1 MLLQLERFLYAM
13 SAFMT
18 MSKAERDLE
27 EDLVTKLRDLK
38 YEYRPD
44 IRDRAT
50 LEENFRQKFE
60 HLNRV
65 TLTDGEF
72 QRLLDEIVSPDVFTA
87 ARILRERSNFT
98 RDDGTPLN
106 YTLVNIRDWCKNT
119 FEVVNQLRINTDNS
133 HHRYDVILLING
145 VPVVQIELKTLGI
158 SPRRAMEQI
167 VEYKNDQGNGYTKT
181 ILCFLQLFIVS
192 NRDRTFYFSNNN
204 ARHFSFNAEE
214 RFLPVYEFADVDN
227 KKVVHLDSFAETF
240 LAKCTLGQTISRYM
254 VLVASEQK
262 LLMMR
267 PYQVYAVKAI
277 VDSIAQDFGN
287 GYIWH
292 TTGSGKTL
300 TSFKASTLLKDNPD
314 IEKCLFVVDRKDLDR
329 QTRDEFNKFQE
340 GCVEENTNT
349 ASLVRRLLS
358 DDYSDKVIVCTI
370 QKLGLALDEN
380 SKRNRQQRKGGKK
393 SFKEQLEP
401 LRDKRIAFIF
411 DECHRSQFGEN
422 HRAIKEFFP
431 HAQLFGFTGTPIFD
445 QNAAQQKIE
454 GTQASMK
461 TTEDLFQQRLHTYT
475 ITHAIE
481 DGNVLRFHVDY
492 FRPQGKTLP
501 KPGEPLAKRA
511 VLEAI
516 LAKHDQA
523 TGQRRFNA
531 LLATSSI
538 NDAIEYYDL
547 FKAMQAEKLAA
558 DPGFRPLNI
567 ACVFSPPA
575 QLAES
580 PEAIKDI
587 EQLSE
592 DLQQERE
599 DNKVEPEKKKEA
611 LKAILADYNAHYGT
625 NHKIGEFDLYYQ
637 DVQKR
642 IKDQQ
647 WPDADLKKAYPNQPH
662 HKVDITI
669 VVDMLL
675 TGFDS
680 KFLNTLYVD
689 KNLKH
694 HGLIQAFSR
703 TNRVL
708 NATKPYGNILD
719 FRQQQAAVDAA
730 IALFSGE
737 AAAEKAREI
746 WLVDKAPVVIQK
758 LETAVH
764 RLDAFMKSQGL
775 DCAPEAVP
783 NLKGDAARAAFI
795 EHFKEVQR
803 LKTQL
808 DQYTDLTDENRG
820 DIEQVLPRDNL
831 LGFRGAYLE
840 TAQRLRAQQGNG
852 QDQGDGTPSQEAD
865 QLDFE
870 FVLFASAVID
880 YDYIMGLIA
889 RYSDATP
896 GKQKMSRE
904 ELIGLIQSDAK
915 FMDERED
922 IAAYIN
928 TLKAGEGL
936 SEKAIRDGYSR
947 FKAEK
952 NAAELADIAG
962 KHGLTTE
969 ALQGFVDTI
978 LQRMI
983 FDGER
988 LTDLMEPLG
997 LNWKMRRVKEL
1008 DLMADLMPL
1017 LLKRAGGREISG
1029 LSAYEQ

>member
-1 MLLQLERFLYAM
+1 
-13 SAFMT
+13 MT
-18 MSKAERDLE
+18 TTKAERDLE
-27 EDLVTKLRDLK
+27 DAFVSKLKDLK

-50 LEENFRQKFE
+50 LERNFREKFE
-60 HLNRV
+60 SLNRV

-72 QRLLDEIVSPDVFTA
+72 QRLVDEIVTPDVFTA
-87 ARILRERSNFT
+87 ARTLRERNSFI

-106 YTLVNIRDWCKNT
+106 YTLVNIRDWCKNS

-167 VEYKNDQGNGYTKT
+167 VEYKNDPGNGYTKT

-192 NRDRTFYFSNNN
+192 NRDRTFYFANNN
-204 ARHFSFNAEE
+204 ARHFAFNAEE

-227 KKVVHLDSFAETF
+227 KKVVHIDSFAETF
-240 LAKCTLGQTISRYM
+240 LVKCTLGQTISRYM

-277 VDSIAQDFGN
+277 VDSIAQDCGN
-287 GYIWH
+287 GYVWH

-300 TSFKASTLLKDNPD
+300 TSFKASTLLKDNKD

-329 QTRDEFNKFQE
+329 QTREEFNKFQE

-349 ASLVRRLLS
+349 ASLVRRLVS
-358 DDYSDKVIVCTI
+358 DDYADKVIVCTI

-380 SKRNRQQRKGGKK
+380 SKRNKQQKKDGKK

-431 HAQLFGFTGTPIFD
+431 RAQLFGFTGTPIFD

-454 GTQASMK
+454 DTQASLK

-492 FRPQGKTLP
+492 FKPQGKTLP

-511 VLEAI
+511 VIEAI
-516 LAKHDQA
+516 LSKHDQA

-538 NDAIEYYDL
+538 NDAIEYHSL
-547 FKAMQAEKLAA
+547 FKTMQAEKLAA
-558 DPGFRPLNI
+558 DPSFRPLNI

-575 QLAES
+575 EGNPDVKQ
-580 PEAIKDI
+580 I
-587 EQLSE
+587 QE
-592 DLQQERE
+592 DLPQEKE
-599 DNKVEPEKKKEA
+599 DNAVEPEKKKEA

-647 WPDADLKKAYPNQPH
+647 WPDADLRKAYPNQPH
-662 HKVDITI
+662 HKIDITI

-719 FRQQQAAVDAA
+719 FRQQQGAVDAA

-758 LETAVH
+758 LESAVQK
-764 RLDAFMKSQGL
+764 LDAFMKSQGL

-783 NLKGDAARAAFI
+783 NLKGDAARATFI

-808 DQYTDLTDENRG
+808 DQYTDLTPENAAA
-820 DIEQVLPRDNL
+820 IEEILPRDNL

-840 TAQRLRAQQGNG
+840 TAQRLRAQQGK
-852 QDQGDGTPSQEAD
+852 DADKPTQEVD

-889 RYSDATP
+889 RYSEAAP

-922 IAAYIN
+922 IAAYIA

-936 SEKAIRDGYSR
+936 SEKAIREGYSC
-947 FKAEK
+947 FKADK
-952 NAAELADIAG
+952 NAAELAGIAG
-962 KHGLTTE
+962 KHGLAAE
-969 ALQGFVDTI
+969 ALHGFVDGI

-983 FDGER
+983 FDGEA

-997 LNWKMRRVKEL
+997 LNWKTRRVKEL

>member
-1 MLLQLERFLYAM
+1 MNRLENELEVSLL
-13 SAFMT
+13 
-18 MSKAERDLE
+18 
-27 EDLVTKLRDLK
+27 TKLRDLK
-38 YEYRPD
+38 YEHRPD
-44 IRDRAT
+44 IRDRVT
-50 LEENFRQKFE
+50 LERNFREKFE
-60 HLNRV
+60 SLNQVR
-65 TLTDGEF
+65 LTDAEF
-72 QRLLDEIVSPDVFTA
+72 ARLIDEIVTPDVFTA
-87 ARILRERSNFT
+87 ARTLRERNSFI

-106 YTLVNIRDWCKNT
+106 YTLVNIKDWCKNS
-119 FEVVNQLRINTDNS
+119 FEVINQLRINTDNS
-133 HHRYDVILLING
+133 HHRYDVLLLING

-167 VEYKNDQGNGYTKT
+167 VEYKNDPGNGYTKT

-192 NRDRTFYFSNNN
+192 NRDRTFYFANNN
-204 ARHFSFNAEE
+204 ARHFAFNTEE

-227 KKVVHLDSFAETF
+227 KKIVHLDSFAESF
-240 LAKCTLGQTISRYM
+240 LVKCTLGQTISRYM

-277 VDSIAQDFGN
+277 VDSIAQDCGN
-287 GYIWH
+287 GYVWH

-329 QTRDEFNKFQE
+329 QTREEFNKFQE

-358 DDYSDKVIVCTI
+358 DDYADKVIVCTI

-380 SKRNRQQRKGGKK
+380 SKRNKQQKKDGKK

-422 HRAIKEFFP
+422 HKAIKEFFP
-431 HAQLFGFTGTPIFD
+431 RAQLFGFTGTPIFD
-445 QNAAQQKIE
+445 QNAAQQKVE
-454 GTQASMK
+454 DTQASMK

-492 FRPQGKTLP
+492 YKPQGKTVP

-511 VLEAI
+511 VIEAI
-516 LAKHDQA
+516 LAKHAAA

-538 NDAIEYYDL
+538 NDAIEYHSL
-547 FKAMQAEKLAA
+547 FKTMQAEKLAT
-558 DPGFRPLNI
+558 DRSFRPLNI

-575 QLAES
+575 EGDPDVKQ
-580 PEAIKDI
+580 I
-587 EQLSE
+587 QE
-592 DLQQERE
+592 DLPQEKQ
-599 DNKVEPEKKKEA
+599 DNAVEPEKKKEA
-611 LKAILADYNAHYGT
+611 LKAILADYNTQYGT
-625 NHKIGEFDLYYQ
+625 NHKISEFDLYYQ

-647 WPDADLKKAYPNQPH
+647 WPDSDLKKAYPSQPH
-662 HKVDITI
+662 HKIDITI

-719 FRQQQAAVDAA
+719 FRQQQSAVDAA

-764 RLDAFMKSQGL
+764 NLDTFMKSQGL
-775 DCAPEAVP
+775 KCAPEAVA

-808 DQYTDLTDENRG
+808 DQYTDLTDENRTA
-820 DIEQVLPRDNL
+820 IEQVLPRDNL

-840 TAQRLRAQQGNG
+840 TAQRLRVQQGKG
-852 QDQGDGTPSQEAD
+852 QDQGDGKPSQDAD

-889 RYSDATP
+889 RYSESAP
-896 GKQKMSRE
+896 GKQKMSRA

-928 TLKAGEGL
+928 TLNAGEGL
-936 SEKAIRDGYSR
+936 SEKSIRDGYSR

-952 NAAELADIAG
+952 NAAELAGIAE
-962 KHGLTTE
+962 KHGL
-969 ALQGFVDTI
+969 AMGAVQGFVDTI

-983 FDGER
+983 FDGEA

-997 LNWKMRRVKEL
+997 LNWKARRLKEL
-1008 DLMADLMPL
+1008 DLMTDLMPML
-1017 LLKRAGGREISG
+1017 QKRAGGREISG
-1029 LSAYEQ
+1029 LSAYEE